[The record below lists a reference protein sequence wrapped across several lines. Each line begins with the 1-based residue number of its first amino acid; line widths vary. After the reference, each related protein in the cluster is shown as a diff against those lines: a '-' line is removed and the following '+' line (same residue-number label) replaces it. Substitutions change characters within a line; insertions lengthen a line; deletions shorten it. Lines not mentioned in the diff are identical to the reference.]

1 MADEKLNTGP
11 AENISPE
18 AAEPITTPEQAAAA
32 EPQQEQTGPA
42 IPESGD
48 VVVSFDKINELMAEK
63 RQNARAEVEKAET
76 PETPEAAAPGET
88 PQPANTEE
96 PKKPRRGR
104 PPKAEKA
111 ATENQKA
118 EKSAGARKGRPPK
131 ADKAAP
137 DKPKPSKR
145 DKVSRS
151 DGKAPDA
158 KEPIKPA
165 QDTAPKETAAAE
177 QTAPEPTTPPR
188 PVEEGKLVY
197 LKLSEVHPLHTFRP
211 HPFKVRDDAK
221 MQEIVA
227 SIRVNGVM
235 VPGLARPEKDGNG
248 YEIVAGHRRTH
259 GSELAGLEEM
269 PFIVREMTD
278 HEAVQA
284 MKDSNKQ
291 RDGMLPS
298 ELAALLELEVEDIK
312 HQGGRLKGIA
322 EGDVGKRSVEIVG
335 EAHEMNYKKVMRYLR
350 LNSLVPEL
358 LDKVD
363 DKKMG
368 FMPAVELSYI
378 KPKNQRLI
386 AVSIDGEQAS
396 PSLAQAKRLR
406 ELDKEGKLNGDV
418 IDGILSEQK
427 KEDRGVIISTAE
439 LEKYF
444 GKEVTPAKMKEQIAL
459 RVRLAFQANL
469 HKAAVGGA
477 VSENKALI
485 QKLAE
490 RADAGGRKIDCQRH
504 KLPTAQQIQHP
515 HILAGFAAAVAGTAK
530 LAQRT
535 GRTGATGFTV
545 ALFAV
550 HRGAKRR
557 YIVVVLIT
565 LRPVG
570 AACMVVQNHPG
581 ECGTVIWM
589 LRIAVGN
596 LELQHSACGNLDAG
610 KRHCQAV
617 PILGKFFV
625 AELSLSNFGQH
636 KVQRLVGGH
645 GGGGCDISV
654 HHRHNKSSCVYG
666 QHQAVARL
674 ILDHCREGMVKI
686 L

>member
-11 AENISPE
+11 GEEKFPE
-18 AAEPITTPEQAAAA
+18 APAPVTVDEPQAPAPEQTAAPT
-32 EPQQEQTGPA
+32 PQQEGPA
-42 IPESGD
+42 QPEPGD
-48 VVVSFDKINELMAEK
+48 VVVSFDKINELMNEK
-63 RQNARAEVEKAET
+63 RQTARAEVEKE
-76 PETPEAAAPGET
+76 EAAKEPEEKT
-88 PQPANTEE
+88 QEEPPAAGDGE
-96 PKKPRRGR
+96 PKKARRGR
-104 PPKAEKA
+104 PPKEEKA
-111 ATENQKA
+111 EP
-118 EKSAGARKGRPPK
+118 AGKEAAKPRKGRPPK

-165 QDTAPKETAAAE
+165 QDTALKETAAAE

-197 LKLSEVHPLHTFRP
+197 LKLSEVHPFHTFRP

-312 HQGGRLKGIA
+312 HQGGRLKGGA

-444 GKEVTPAKMKEQIAL
+444 GKEVTPAKMKEQIMSL
-459 RVRLAFQANL
+459 LDDWKEKQPPELAKVPKKQ
-469 HKAAVGGA
+469 
-477 VSENKALI
+477 
-485 QKLAE
+485 
-490 RADAGGRKIDCQRH
+490 
-504 KLPTAQQIQHP
+504 
-515 HILAGFAAAVAGTAK
+515 
-530 LAQRT
+530 
-535 GRTGATGFTV
+535 
-545 ALFAV
+545 
-550 HRGAKRR
+550 
-557 YIVVVLIT
+557 
-565 LRPVG
+565 
-570 AACMVVQNHPG
+570 
-581 ECGTVIWM
+581 
-589 LRIAVGN
+589 
-596 LELQHSACGNLDAG
+596 ELD
-610 KRHCQAV
+610 K
-617 PILGKFFV
+617 
-625 AELSLSNFGQH
+625 
-636 KVQRLVGGH
+636 
-645 GGGGCDISV
+645 
-654 HHRHNKSSCVYG
+654 
-666 QHQAVARL
+666 
-674 ILDHCREGMVKI
+674 
-686 L
+686 